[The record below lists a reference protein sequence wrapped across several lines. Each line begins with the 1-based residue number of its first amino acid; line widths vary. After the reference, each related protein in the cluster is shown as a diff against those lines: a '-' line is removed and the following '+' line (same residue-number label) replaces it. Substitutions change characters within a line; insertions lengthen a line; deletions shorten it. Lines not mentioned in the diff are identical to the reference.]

1 MTNKTRLWNAFR
13 TAALRAAAWPFRV
26 AAARAA
32 MRALARMD
40 GRELA
45 DIGLTRSD
53 LRDVSALA
61 LDRDP
66 TALLALR
73 ARERRRGAFGAS
85 GPQAETP
92 AASHDGRRDR
102 NARDDRS
109 RQGVNDRPWRPADGR
124 PAVAQNRLS
133 CAPLS
138 RASGVGLRNRS
149 VRRRA
154 GDSR

>member
-1 MTNKTRLWNAFR
+1 MTNKTRLWDAFR

-32 MRALARMD
+32 MGALARMD

-45 DIGLTRSD
+45 DIGLTGSD
-53 LRDVSALA
+53 LRDMSALA
-61 LDRDP
+61 LDGDP

-73 ARERRRGAFGAS
+73 ARERRRGAFGGS

-92 AASHDGRRDR
+92 ASHDGRRDR

-109 RQGVNDRPWRPADGR
+109 RQGVKIARGDRPMTDPR
-124 PAVAQNRLS
+124 S
-133 CAPLS
+133 
-138 RASGVGLRNRS
+138 LRT
-149 VRRRA
+149 
-154 GDSR
+154 G